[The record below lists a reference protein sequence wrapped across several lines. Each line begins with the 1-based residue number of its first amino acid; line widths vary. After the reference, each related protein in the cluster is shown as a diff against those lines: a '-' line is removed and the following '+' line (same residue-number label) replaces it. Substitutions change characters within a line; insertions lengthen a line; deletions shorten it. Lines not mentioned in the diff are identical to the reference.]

1 MKIPDLDE
9 ALSLSLSQ
17 VIYKF
22 RYRRKN
28 NVKQNLNRGNPSS
41 NTAHYQDP
49 QAIPNQ
55 DAEIVEKLWNKVQD
69 IRLTHIQKG
78 DSNRRKTSGNAA
90 AVKLELATGKVYNRE
105 ATSKGSPLNI
115 PGEED
120 GPKQFFEPQLDR
132 ATGRCNEADA
142 EYKLFNA
149 LAEDLEI
156 DDVSLDVEGILY
168 LNTERNM
175 CSGCNVTCDEFK
187 MRFPNIQVLVK
198 YKHPYPRDKR

>member
-1 MKIPDLDE
+1 M
-9 ALSLSLSQ
+9 
-17 VIYKF
+17 
-22 RYRRKN
+22 
-28 NVKQNLNRGNPSS
+28 KQNLTTGNPYR
-41 NTAHYQDP
+41 NTHPYEDP
-49 QAIPNQ
+49 QDIPEKYA
-55 DAEIVEKLWNKVQD
+55 DIVEELRTKAQD

-105 ATSKGSPLNI
+105 ATSKKAPLNI

-132 ATGRCNEADA
+132 ARGCFNEADA

-168 LNTERNM
+168 LYTERDM

-187 MRFPNIQVLVK
+187 MRFRNIQVLVE
-198 YKHPYPRDKR
+198 YNHLDPRDKR

>member
-1 MKIPDLDE
+1 M
-9 ALSLSLSQ
+9 
-17 VIYKF
+17 
-22 RYRRKN
+22 
-28 NVKQNLNRGNPSS
+28 KQNLTTGNPYRK
-41 NTAHYQDP
+41 TPHYEYPQD
-49 QAIPNQ
+49 IPECHA
-55 DAEIVEKLWNKVQD
+55 DIVEKLWNKVQD